1 MHPQMLLNVY
11 YAKRRLPTETII
23 NVSRFFFVYVL
34 VIAILTMLLC
44 LSGVDVDEAVFGV
57 ASCISSVGPAFGS
70 IGATGQLTLA
80 LAMLLGRLE
89 LFTVLALL
97 RGEYWL
103 SSKRW

>member
-1 MHPQMLLNVY
+1 MAELRRTMHPQMLLNVY

-57 ASCISSVGPAFGS
+57 APVFPVSV
-70 IGATGQLTLA
+70 L
-80 LAMLLGRLE
+80 RL
-89 LFTVLALL
+89 VA
-97 RGEYWL
+97 RCYG
-103 SSKRW
+103 

>member
-34 VIAILTMLLC
+34 VIAVLTMLLC

-57 ASCISSVGPAFGS
+57 ASCISSVGPA
-70 IGATGQLTLA
+70 LA
-80 LAMLLGRLE
+80 ASALRVTMP
-89 LFTVLALL
+89 VLPVWA
-97 RGEYWL
+97 
-103 SSKRW
+103 S